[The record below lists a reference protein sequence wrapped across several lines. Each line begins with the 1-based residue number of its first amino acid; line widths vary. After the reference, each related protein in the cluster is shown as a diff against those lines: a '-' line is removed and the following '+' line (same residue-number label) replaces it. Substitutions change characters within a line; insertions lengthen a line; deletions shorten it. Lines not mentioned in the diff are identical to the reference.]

1 MTAETVLTDE
11 KIITIGHQAR
21 AIEPGGN
28 GYILPVTFARAL
40 EQAVLQSVR
49 VSRWIDVSES
59 APYCE
64 GSYVVRINRHGHL
77 RLGGRA
83 MNPDTLRYQW
93 QVDGEICN
101 TVTHYLPIPAL
112 QIAEKNK

>member
-1 MTAETVLTDE
+1 MTTETILTDADIFHCFDTWLAE
-11 KIITIGHQAR
+11 SVINFDADELYPVGR
-21 AIEPGGN
+21 AI
-28 GYILPVTFARAL
+28 

-77 RLGGRA
+77 RLGGRV